1 MKSLLAAHPWEHYI
15 ISLEILRKVTTEMKA
30 MKSFVSEQIEVWNS
44 QVTKSSYKSELRN
57 LTSHFELPT
66 QKYL

>member
-1 MKSLLAAHPWEHYI
+1 MKSLLVTHPWEHYL
-15 ISLEILRKVTTEMKA
+15 ISLEKLKEVTTEMKA

-44 QVTKSSYKSELRN
+44 QVTKSSYKSELLN